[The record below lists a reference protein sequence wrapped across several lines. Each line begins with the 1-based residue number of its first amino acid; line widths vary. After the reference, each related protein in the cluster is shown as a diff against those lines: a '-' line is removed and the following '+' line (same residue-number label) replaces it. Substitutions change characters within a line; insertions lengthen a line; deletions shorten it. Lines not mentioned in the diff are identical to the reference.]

1 MRCLIRINVAE
12 RGPLFRLVPF
22 VSHFRDGRRQETEV
36 AMLCAELE
44 HLEADFDDIVT
55 ALENPSLTE
64 REKQLLEEAYSR
76 LSHTILEHQKHGHD
90 GGPCF
95 EE

>member
-1 MRCLIRINVAE
+1 MEKMEA
-12 RGPLFRLVPF
+12 
-22 VSHFRDGRRQETEV
+22 

-44 HLEADFDDIVT
+44 RLEAEFDDILT
-55 ALENPSLTE
+55 ALENPDLTE
-64 REKQLLEEAYSR
+64 EEKRSLQDAYYR
-76 LSHTILEHQKHGHD
+76 LSHTIQDHQKSGHG